1 MTTQDQTFKP
11 GDLATYLGMKAEII
25 AVNDKHDGNV
35 TYDIFYYKNQNGT
48 ELRRYITFLHPSNL
62 QK

>member
-1 MTTQDQTFKP
+1 MKNANQTFKP

-35 TYDIFYYKNQNGT
+35 TYDIFYFKNQNGT
-48 ELRRYITFLHPSNL
+48 ELRRYITFLHPSKL
-62 QK
+62 EK